1 MGREEQ
7 KQKTRSTTHHSL
19 STDIRHMRSALE
31 LATGGVGW
39 VSPNPLV
46 GCVIVKD
53 GEVVGHGYHQ
63 RFGGP
68 HAEVHALRAAGRLA
82 RGAVLYVTLEPC
94 CHTGKTPPCVD
105 AILQA
110 QVGRVVMAMR
120 DPNPRVDGGGL
131 ARLERGG
138 IEVSVGICEAE
149 ARRLNEAFAKYVTTR
164 RPFVT
169 SKSAITLDGKIA
181 TRSGASRWIT
191 GEAARAA
198 GHQLRHANDAILV
211 GIGTVLQ
218 DDPQLT
224 TRLPQQHGANPLRV
238 VVDSALR
245 LSPRA
250 RVAEVAADRRTLIA
264 TTERAADA
272 KVRALQERG
281 AEVIRLPAEK
291 PVDRDEW
298 LVDSKGKKR
307 FTSHSSPTAHQDG
320 RVSLKALCVVLG
332 ERGIASVLV
341 EGGALLTAALL
352 RQRLIDKM
360 VLFVAPKIIGGDGI
374 SVFGPCGVDTME
386 QVLSLQHLTSR
397 RIGDDVMLEAYPA
410 WAACSPGSG
419 RRKENLR

>member
-1 MGREEQ
+1 MTIDANADR
-7 KQKTRSTTHHSL
+7 HH
-19 STDIRHMRSALE
+19 MQSALE
-31 LATGGVGW
+31 LAAGGAGW
-39 VSPNPLV
+39 VSPNPMV

-53 GEVVGHGYHQ
+53 GEVVGRGYHQ

-68 HAEVHALRAAGRLA
+68 HAEVHALYEAGDRARE
-82 RGAVLYVTLEPC
+82 AVLYVTLEPC

-110 QVGRVVMAMR
+110 QVGRVVVAIR

-131 ARLERGG
+131 SRLESAGV
-138 IEVSVGICEAE
+138 EVTIGVCEAE
-149 ARRLNEAFAKYVTTR
+149 ARRLNEAFVKYITTR

-224 TRLPQQHGANPLRV
+224 TRLPGQRGVNPLRI
-238 VVDSALR
+238 VVDSTLR
-245 LSPRA
+245 LAPTA
-250 RVAEVAADRRTLIA
+250 QVADVAQDRRTLIA
-264 TTERAADA
+264 TTGQAADA
-272 KVRALQERG
+272 KVKALQERG
-281 AEVIRLPAEK
+281 VEVTRLPAC
-291 PVDRDEW
+291 
-298 LVDSKGKKR
+298 
-307 FTSHSSPTAHQDG
+307 TDG
-320 RVSLKALCVVLG
+320 RVNLDALCTVLG
-332 ERGIASVLV
+332 ERGVASVLV
-341 EGGALLTAALL
+341 EGGAALTAALL
-352 RQRLIDKM
+352 KQRLIDKM

-386 QVLSLQHLTSR
+386 QALLLRDLTSR
-397 RIGDDVMLEAYPA
+397 PIGGDVMLEAYPA
-410 WAACSPGSG
+410 WAVCSPEADS
-419 RRKENLR
+419 RKERTR